1 MLRFFLICHILK
13 GNTMLTTN
21 YLKSKIDLKT
31 KLYHKTKE
39 LFLKNYDY
47 YDNLN
52 KPILDDF
59 AERYGL
65 RIKQYD
71 DLYVIN
77 YALDDNVEI
86 DENGQPLPD
95 KLKHNA
101 MVKECRS
108 LIIDKEFNV
117 VSRSFDRFFNYGE
130 TDHKEFNFNDFKVY
144 DKADGSLIKIYWYKD
159 NWHIST
165 KGTSDGSGE
174 IPNTKITFRDAI
186 LKDIFKNNLVEFTQY
201 LSKENTYIF
210 EYVSPINQVVVKYD
224 SDKLILLAIRNK
236 NTGFYAKDCQLE
248 HLIHKANNPNIIQVK
263 SYEPKEINALIK
275 YINNDI
281 PFNEGVVI
289 VDNNFNRI
297 KIKTTEYV
305 HLHYLKGNILTDK
318 KILTMIYDNAYKE
331 YISYFPDEEP
341 RFHEWFKIISDK
353 TSELELFI
361 NDNKHLDKKS
371 FALTITNSKHKDFMF
386 ALMRS
391 YNNNEPINLI
401 TPNITLNKF
410 IRLFLLD

>member
-1 MLRFFLICHILK
+1 MQAVE
-13 GNTMLTTN
+13 
-21 YLKSKIDLKT
+21 YLKSKITLKN
-31 KLYHKTKE
+31 KLYHKTMAMFKTG
-39 LFLKNYDY
+39 YDY
-47 YDNLN
+47 YENLN
-52 KPILDDF
+52 KSIIQDF
-59 AERYGL
+59 EDRYSVKVKSYG
-65 RIKQYD
+65 
-71 DLYVIN
+71 DLYVLN
-77 YALDDNVEI
+77 YRLDDNLEI
-86 DENGQPLPD
+86 DENGNPLTD
-95 KLKHNA
+95 KLKHNP

-108 LIIDKEFNV
+108 LILDKEFNV

-165 KGTSDGSGE
+165 KNTAFGDGD
-174 IPNTKITFRDAI
+174 IPNTKITFREAI
-186 LKDIFKNNLVEFTQY
+186 LKDIFDHDFDKFTKY

-236 NTGFYAKDCQLE
+236 NTGLYAKDCQLE
-248 HLIHKANNPNIIQVK
+248 HLVHKANNPNIVQVK
-263 SYEPKEINALIK
+263 SYDSKEIDTLIK
-275 YINNDI
+275 FINTEL

-341 RFHEWFKIISDK
+341 RFNEWFKIIADK
-353 TSELELFI
+353 TNELEQFLEQH
-361 NDNKHLDKKS
+361 KHLDKKE
-371 FALTITNSKHKDFMF
+371 FAIFVDNSKYKDFMF
-386 ALMRS
+386 TIMRS
-391 YNNNEPINLI
+391 YNKNEPINLI
-401 TPNITLNKF
+401 TSTITLPKF